1 MKKTI
6 FLTFSF
12 VILTSFVGI
21 SVGNLLPTEK
31 QSVEKIFANDR
42 IEIRITNHGGFG
54 ADVIGISK
62 LTVKRKN
69 NGKEYRIKYNDKL
82 DGKKSEFKI
91 MNDPLEQLTK
101 RISSL
106 IPGDVKHMQ
115 DDIET
120 NIKSL
125 LQSTLTRMNLVT
137 REEFD
142 VQSAVLQRTREKLEQ
157 LEKKIEKL
165 K

>member
-1 MKKTI
+1 
-6 FLTFSF
+6 
-12 VILTSFVGI
+12 
-21 SVGNLLPTEK
+21 
-31 QSVEKIFANDR
+31 
-42 IEIRITNHGGFG
+42 
-54 ADVIGISK
+54 
-62 LTVKRKN
+62 
-69 NGKEYRIKYNDKL
+69 
-82 DGKKSEFKI
+82 

-157 LEKKIEKL
+157 LEKQVEKL

>member
-1 MKKTI
+1 MINET
-6 FLTFSF
+6 
-12 VILTSFVGI
+12 
-21 SVGNLLPTEK
+21 
-31 QSVEKIFANDR
+31 
-42 IEIRITNHGGFG
+42 
-54 ADVIGISK
+54 
-62 LTVKRKN
+62 
-69 NGKEYRIKYNDKL
+69 L
-82 DGKKSEFKI
+82 DE
-91 MNDPLEQLTK
+91 LTK

-157 LEKKIEKL
+157 LEKQIEKL